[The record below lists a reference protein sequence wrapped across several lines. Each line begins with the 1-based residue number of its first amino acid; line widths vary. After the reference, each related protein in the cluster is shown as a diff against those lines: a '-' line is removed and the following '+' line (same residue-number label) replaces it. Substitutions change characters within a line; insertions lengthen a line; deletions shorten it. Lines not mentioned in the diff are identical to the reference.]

1 MLCKSYNHVP
11 ESHRRAA
18 LEQALYMLHDPRMFA
33 RGVLVQHRKG
43 IPPELESQGKPPKPQ
58 GKPPTLVGIIPPSS
72 VGAGCVSPSL
82 VGAGWARDY
91 GGGRGVHMGAS
102 RCVRGPD

>member
-1 MLCKSYNHVP
+1 MLYTSYNRVP

-43 IPPELESQGKPPKPQ
+43 IPPELLGFLSRRESLLSRRESLPLWWESYLLPQ
-58 GKPPTLVGIIPPSS
+58 L
-72 VGAGCVSPSL
+72 
-82 VGAGWARDY
+82 AR
-91 GGGRGVHMGAS
+91 AA
-102 RCVRGPD
+102 

>member
-1 MLCKSYNHVP
+1 
-11 ESHRRAA
+11 
-18 LEQALYMLHDPRMFA
+18 MLHDLRMLA

-43 IPPELESQGKPPKPQ
+43 IPPALLGFLSRRGM
-58 GKPPTLVGIIPPSS
+58 PPTLVGII
-72 VGAGCVSPSL
+72 SPSL

-102 RCVRGPD
+102 RCVREPD

>member
-1 MLCKSYNHVP
+1 MLCKSYNRVP

-43 IPPELESQGKPPKPQ
+43 IPPELLGFLSRLLSRRESLPLWWESYLLPQ
-58 GKPPTLVGIIPPSS
+58 L
-72 VGAGCVSPSL
+72 
-82 VGAGWARDY
+82 AR
-91 GGGRGVHMGAS
+91 AA
-102 RCVRGPD
+102 

>member
-1 MLCKSYNHVP
+1 MLYTSYNRVP

-43 IPPELESQGKPPKPQ
+43 IPPERLGFLSHRESLLNRRESLPLWWESYLLPQ
-58 GKPPTLVGIIPPSS
+58 L
-72 VGAGCVSPSL
+72 
-82 VGAGWARDY
+82 AR
-91 GGGRGVHMGAS
+91 AA
-102 RCVRGPD
+102 

>member
-1 MLCKSYNHVP
+1 MLCTSYNRVP

-43 IPPELESQGKPPKPQ
+43 IPPERLGFLSHRESLLNRRESLPLWWESYLLPQ
-58 GKPPTLVGIIPPSS
+58 L
-72 VGAGCVSPSL
+72 
-82 VGAGWARDY
+82 AR
-91 GGGRGVHMGAS
+91 AA
-102 RCVRGPD
+102 

>member
-1 MLCKSYNHVP
+1 MLYTSYNRVP

-43 IPPELESQGKPPKPQ
+43 IPPERLGFLSHRESLLSRRESLPLWWESYLLPQ
-58 GKPPTLVGIIPPSS
+58 L
-72 VGAGCVSPSL
+72 
-82 VGAGWARDY
+82 AR
-91 GGGRGVHMGAS
+91 AA
-102 RCVRGPD
+102 

>member
-1 MLCKSYNHVP
+1 MLYTSYNRVP

-43 IPPELESQGKPPKPQ
+43 IPPELLGFLSRRESLPLWWESYLLPQ
-58 GKPPTLVGIIPPSS
+58 L
-72 VGAGCVSPSL
+72 
-82 VGAGWARDY
+82 AR
-91 GGGRGVHMGAS
+91 VA
-102 RCVRGPD
+102 